1 MSAAVGR
8 SVRSS
13 ARPIDTKV
21 APLRNESHPVIS
33 SPRVGV
39 HTGHTWKSVKRTLSA
54 CSRSMAGVR
63 STGLPV

>member
-1 MSAAVGR
+1 MH
-8 SVRSS
+8 
-13 ARPIDTKV
+13 TKV
-21 APLRNESHPVIS
+21 APLRSASRPVIS

-54 CSRSMAGVR
+54 CSRSIAGVR